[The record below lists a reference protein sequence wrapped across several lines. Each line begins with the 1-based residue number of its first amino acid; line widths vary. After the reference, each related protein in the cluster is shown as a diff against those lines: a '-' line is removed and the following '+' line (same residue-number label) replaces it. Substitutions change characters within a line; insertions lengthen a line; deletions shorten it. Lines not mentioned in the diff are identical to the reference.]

1 MNFLLDLGGNKQ
13 FVINAE
19 QLGVIHGILDT
30 CEVFTSEYNR
40 GEDGGDSFYT
50 QHVYK
55 QDSTEG
61 IREVKFISAK
71 SLTMARLAGRK
82 K

>member
-1 MNFLLDLGGNKQ
+1 MNFLLDLGGKR
-13 FVINAE
+13 FVIDDE
-19 QLGVIHGILDT
+19 QLGVIQGILDT
-30 CEVFTSEYNR
+30 CEIFSSEYNR
-40 GEDGGDSFYT
+40 GEGGGDSFYT

-55 QDSTEG
+55 QDSAEG
-61 IREVKFISAK
+61 VREVTFISAK

>member
-1 MNFLLDLGGNKQ
+1 MNFLLDLGGKA
-13 FVINAE
+13 FVIDEE
-19 QLGVIHGILDT
+19 QLGVIQGILDN
-30 CEVFTSEYNR
+30 CEIFSSEYNR
-40 GEDGGDSFYT
+40 GEDGGESFYT

-61 IREVKFISAK
+61 IRDVKFISTK
-71 SLTMARLAGRK
+71 SLVMARLAGRK

>member
-1 MNFLLDLGGNKQ
+1 MNFLLDLGGQ
-13 FVINAE
+13 AFVIDEE
-19 QLGVIHGILDT
+19 QLGVIQGILDN
-30 CEVFTSEYNR
+30 CEIFSSEYNR
-40 GEDGGDSFYT
+40 AEDGGESFYT

-61 IREVKFISAK
+61 IRTVKFISTK
-71 SLTMARLAGRK
+71 SLVMARLAGRK